1 MHHVTSLAN
10 ALLYLHQWLPTF
22 PPRNP
27 KLHTREILWLLG
39 SKADHMFLFLFSK
52 WWVLCGRIISR
63 TPKALKSWTAPPPPR
78 SLIPSAFLHPLTH
91 SCRNK
96 DWHEP
101 QLLLWTSASCCL
113 QSWNSTCPLV
123 VSCRSHPQSTPLIL
137 LCFLAMRL
145 ITPSNGSLWS
155 PV

>member
-1 MHHVTSLAN
+1 MPYFIYTRGS
-10 ALLYLHQWLPTF
+10 QPF
-22 PPRNP
+22 PPPGTLNYTPGRFCDSKVP
-27 KLHTREILWLLG
+27 KQIIYIYI
-39 SKADHMFLFLFSK
+39 FSK
-52 WWVLCGRIISR
+52 WWVLCGRIICR
-63 TPKALKSWTAPPPPR
+63 TPKALKSWTAPPPPS
-78 SLIPSAFLHPLTH
+78 SLIPSAFLYPLTH
-91 SCRNK
+91 SGRNK

-101 QLLLWTSASCCL
+101 QLLLWTSASCCT